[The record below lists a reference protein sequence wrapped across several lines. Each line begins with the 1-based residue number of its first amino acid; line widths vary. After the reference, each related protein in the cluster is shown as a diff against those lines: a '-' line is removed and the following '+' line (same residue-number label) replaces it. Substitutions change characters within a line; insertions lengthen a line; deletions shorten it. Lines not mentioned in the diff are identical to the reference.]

1 MTVHVYST
9 LTAGNDYVFYKND
22 LHGLPQAEKTITVK
36 GGANVPDKVTGLV
49 MPFSHTELS
58 DSDYEALK
66 EHPLFKL
73 HVANRYIRVQKTAT
87 KNEEKATKDLEKED
101 ASAPLTPEKM
111 GVEEDGEEGVTIYK
125 SKNSKRKKG

>member
-22 LHGLPQAEKTITVK
+22 LHGLPQAEKTITIK

-66 EHPLFKL
+66 EHPLFKI
-73 HVANRYIRVQKTAT
+73 HVANGFIRVQKTET
-87 KNEEKATKDLEKED
+87 KDVEKATKDLVKED
-101 ASAPLTPEKM
+101 DSAPLTPEKM
-111 GVEEDGEEGVTIYK
+111 ELEEDGEEGVKVYK
-125 SKNSKRKKG
+125 PKKGRRK